1 LNEEAPR
8 RRPGRFEATLLRRS
22 FWKRRGAYG
31 PVVAAIVTVEV
42 YVPA

>member
-1 LNEEAPR
+1 MKK
-8 RRPGRFEATLLRRS
+8 RPGDGRGAFEATLLRRS